1 MSFLPVYV
9 DSSALLKL
17 VLPEPERPALDRVLS
32 QWPDRVSSVILAIE
46 CRRVVMRAG
55 DPPGVRARL
64 EEEIEAVTLIRLD
77 ETVQRLAGRIGPRDL
92 RSLDAIHLATA
103 LSIGDYPDF
112 ITYDDRLVAAARTL
126 NLNVLQPGRA
136 GTLAASHSRPAGVG
150 HRT

>member
-17 VLPEPERPALDRVLS
+17 ALPEPERPALERVLS
-32 QWPDRVSSVILAIE
+32 RWPDRVSSVILAIE
-46 CRRVVMRAG
+46 CRRIILRAG

-64 EEEIEAVTLIRLD
+64 EEEIDAVALIRLD
-77 ETVQRLAGRIGPRDL
+77 ETVQRLAGSIGPRDL

-103 LSIGDYPDF
+103 LSCGDHPEAF
-112 ITYDDRLVAAARTL
+112 ITYDDRLAAAARTL

-136 GTLAASHSRPAGVG
+136 GK
-150 HRT
+150 